1 MRITRRQLKRLISES
16 ILTQQLIDNAYQRN
30 EEGERLSRDDV
41 ESYLWDNVYFNE
53 TVLRA
58 MQSGDVDIVN
68 LQREIVQAMGWEWE
82 EFKAAT
88 EAHTQRIEQELEDTI
103 G

>member
-1 MRITRRQLKRLISES
+1 MM
-16 ILTQQLIDNAYQRN
+16 TQQLIDNAYQRN

-41 ESYLWDNVYFNE
+41 ESYLWSNVYFNE

-68 LQREIVQAMGWEWE
+68 LQREIVKAFGWEWD

-88 EAHTQRIEQELEDTI
+88 EAHTLRVERGIADTI